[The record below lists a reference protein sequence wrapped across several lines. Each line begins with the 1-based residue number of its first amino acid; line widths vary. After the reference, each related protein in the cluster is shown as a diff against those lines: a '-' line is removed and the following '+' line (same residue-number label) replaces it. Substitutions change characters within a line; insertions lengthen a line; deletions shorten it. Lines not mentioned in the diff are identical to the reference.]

1 MVAFLLGL
9 ASAGLFIYTGAILP
23 LVLLHG
29 VEDFISFVAAG
40 NVREISTPTI
50 SEVLMTLG
58 LFVPF
63 AIYGVWLLHQKRT
76 GIGNTLPVDKGGLS

>member
-23 LVLLHG
+23 LVLLHA
-29 VEDFISFVAAG
+29 VEDFLSFVTMG

-63 AIYGVWLLHQKRT
+63 AIYGVWLLRHKRT
-76 GIGNTLPVDKGGLS
+76 GIGNILIIDKRGSL